1 MSVAPAPPVP
11 EEMER
16 METPKILANL
26 TFGGSVLVQDG
37 SGMLCSPMG
46 MVTCQKVIQYVC
58 CPSCV
63 QIAFAY
69 TDGNYSKGVQVDSKP
84 GGCCSKPHWTISS
97 KDYKVPAGEDAHII
111 VKNLVAGMRGQG
123 LVRTSM
129 RISPAHGRQLT
140 APRSLSRW
148 HAMRPPSRCV
158 ARTVC
163 RQPDSHIAK
172 LYPNKKV
179 MGKTV
184 RKDKCCGG
192 GIKSFGVSV
201 TDGSSKGLVY
211 QVKNKPLCCGQL
223 LACPMVNNC
232 CKGITEGN
240 FCMNFK
246 NPIYDQNNQKVAY
259 VVQTVPLFPTSCC
272 TADTGPTVQ
281 MAIHQ
286 HPDYTGPPLS
296 PEDIHRLALFMYT
309 VVPAVPGGGNGGPTH
324 FIGKIA
330 NVLLMKTGWALGFGQ
345 SEVETEYVNFK
356 QVFNGEVASTGDLVE
371 AIRSNVEA
379 GVTAAANKIAKK

>member
-1 MSVAPAPPVP
+1 MSVAPVP
-11 EEMER
+11 EEMDR
-16 METPKILANL
+16 MKPPKMLANL
-26 TFGGSVLVQDG
+26 TFAGTVLVQEE

-46 MVTCQKVIQYVC
+46 MVTCQKAMQYCC

-69 TDGNYSKGVQVDSKP
+69 TDGTYSKGVQVDSKP
-84 GGCCSKPHWTISS
+84 GGCCGKPHWTISS
-97 KDYKVPAGEDAHII
+97 KDYTVPAGEEALGPAGKTAVTTMRKNGASDA
-111 VKNLVAGMRGQG
+111 A
-123 LVRTSM
+123 
-129 RISPAHGRQLT
+129 
-140 APRSLSRW
+140 
-148 HAMRPPSRCV
+148 
-158 ARTVC
+158 
-163 RQPDSHIAK
+163 IAK
-172 LYPNKKV
+172 LYPKKV
-179 MGKTV
+179 VMAKTV

-211 QVKNKPLCCGQL
+211 QVKNKPLCCGQC
-223 LACPMVNNC
+223 LACPMINNC
-232 CKGITEGN
+232 CKGIKEGN

-272 TADTGPTVQ
+272 TADTGPTIQ

-286 HPDYTGPPLS
+286 HPDYSGPPLS
-296 PEDIHRLALFMYT
+296 QEDIHRLSLFMYT
-309 VVPAVPGGGNGGPTH
+309 VVPAVPGGGNGGPAH

-345 SEVETEYVNFK
+345 SEVETEYLNFK
-356 QVFNGEVASTGDLVE
+356 QVFNGEVASIGDLLQ
-371 AIRSNVEA
+371 AIRSL
-379 GVTAAANKIAKK
+379 GKK